1 VHEQSGTYPD
11 VSAPDAWATSGPA
24 AASPVGRNRRSRTVW
39 RDFRIATCSANATT
53 RRCRTFGRL
62 ASIAIALFEQVE
74 AVMNQH
80 AAVKTFSHV
89 VSRADFKT
97 VDMPPASDK
106 VPPVT
111 PWM

>member
-1 VHEQSGTYPD
+1 
-11 VSAPDAWATSGPA
+11 
-24 AASPVGRNRRSRTVW
+24 
-39 RDFRIATCSANATT
+39 
-53 RRCRTFGRL
+53 
-62 ASIAIALFEQVE
+62 
-74 AVMNQH
+74 MNQH

-111 PWM
+111 PWK